1 MKKERR
7 SRNWMAILALSFLGL
22 IAVLILT
29 VGIPYLGG
37 ITAVLPP
44 DRGADSG
51 PEPTVAPVPL
61 DEGAEIVR
69 PGLTVREIPI
79 VDAGVIGPGPLEY
92 NDQLGDEILAR
103 IEVLRARAAERST
116 ARANTALAPFGYR
129 LESTPNPLGTWPRI
143 YYDLYRQGEDEPL
156 LPGLER
162 VWTVSVNASGTE
174 FILAAEN
181 AGGAKPPYLL
191 VRSDEVQAWDWE
203 ASYWLPPAYVGDAL
217 ARITSTGFPTITY
230 QVELDG
236 RAVYTGTAVNM
247 GAYMPLRSFTAWDDH
262 WVLAVDDQL
271 IMDGQDMGQKLGYD
285 AAFEF
290 ALIGD
295 KPFYFFEQD
304 GLVRLSYGSQTLPN
318 TYESVVHNRCCE
330 AAIYNV
336 EAGPDTVWFHALREG
351 VWYFV
356 EAGVPEEEPSA
367 KQGTSSEGQ
376 MGGARAESTQ
386 GDDGAI
392 WTPHRLALDPQ
403 NALHGFI
410 VLPLLAGLALL
421 GGAAVVR
428 IVLGRWPDR
437 PRRSVELLRG
447 RSGKGTRVQYL
458 LLGLAFWI
466 ALSVFLILDLAG
478 SISLHPGLVALYAF
492 CWALAGLL
500 LLYSRPLREKI
511 VILTLFLVALGS
523 VRFVDW
529 NTRKP
534 FLRALDRV
542 AVGITEAQADEIMD
556 GYIKGVSPMAQVDE
570 QGGIDWG
577 TVSYRH
583 TTQAWGNVEVG
594 VLVFQNGRVVRV
606 DFLPD

>member
-37 ITAVLPP
+37 ITAVLLP

-51 PEPTVAPVPL
+51 PEPTVVPVPL

-79 VDAGVIGPGPLEY
+79 VDADVTGPGPLEY

-103 IEVLRARAAERST
+103 IEALRTRAGERWLVQNN
-116 ARANTALAPFGYR
+116 AALAPFGYQLQATIHPEWKWR
-129 LESTPNPLGTWPRI
+129 KAT
-143 YYDLYRQGEDEPL
+143 YDLYREGEDDPL
-156 LPGLER
+156 LADLGR
-162 VWTVSVNASGTE
+162 VWPVSVNASGTE
-174 FILAAEN
+174 FVLAAEN
-181 AGGAKPPYLL
+181 AWDARPPYLL
-191 VRSDEVQAWDWE
+191 VRSDEVQPWDWE
-203 ASYWLPPAYVGDAL
+203 ASYWLPPACVGDAM

-230 QVELDG
+230 QVEVGD
-236 RAVYTGTAVNM
+236 RAVYTGTAVNY

-271 IMDGQDMGQKLGYD
+271 IMDGQDMGQKLGYA

-295 KPFYFFEQD
+295 QPFYFFEQD
-304 GLVRLSYGSQTLPN
+304 CLVRMSYGGKTLPN

-336 EAGPDTVWFHALREG
+336 KAGPDTVWFHALREG

-356 EAGVPEEEPSA
+356 EAGVYDEE
-367 KQGTSSEGQ
+367 TSGAGLDTAPEGQ
-376 MGGARAESTQ
+376 AGAARTEAIPGDVATRAPCLLS
-386 GDDGAI
+386 
-392 WTPHRLALDPQ
+392 LDPQ
-403 NALHGFI
+403 NALHGFV

-421 GGAAVVR
+421 GGAAIVR
-428 IVLGRWPDR
+428 IVLGRWPSR

-447 RSGKGTRVQYL
+447 RSGTGARVQHL
-458 LLGLAFWI
+458 LLGLALWI
-466 ALSVFLILDLAG
+466 ALSVFLILDLTG
-478 SISLHPGLVALYAF
+478 SISLHPGIVALYAF
-492 CWALAGLL
+492 CWALVGLL
-500 LLYSRPLREKI
+500 LLYSRPLREKV

-542 AVGITEAQADEIMD
+542 TAGITEAQADEIMD
-556 GYIKGVSPMAQVDE
+556 GYIKGISPMAQVDE
-570 QGGIDWG
+570 QGGVGWG

-583 TTQAWGNVEVG
+583 TTEAWGNVDVG
-594 VLVFQNGRVVRV
+594 VLVFQSGRVVRV
-606 DFLPD
+606 DFFPD